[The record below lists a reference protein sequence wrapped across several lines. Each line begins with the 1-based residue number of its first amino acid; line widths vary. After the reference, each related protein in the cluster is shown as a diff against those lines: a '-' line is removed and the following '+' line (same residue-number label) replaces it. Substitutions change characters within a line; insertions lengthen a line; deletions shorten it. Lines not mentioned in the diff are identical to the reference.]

1 MKRRM
6 GTLVHSA
13 AEPMLIITTYAA
25 FQTSPCD
32 VMLMVLQTSYK
43 TSYYIFFS

>member
-1 MKRRM
+1 M

-13 AEPMLIITTYAA
+13 AETMLIITTYAA
-25 FQTSPCD
+25 FETSPCD

-43 TSYYIFFS
+43 TSYYGFFP